1 MALKEKCEVLNEMKE
16 KDHDFIN
23 GEIYFS
29 CSQTEKT
36 SSRKRAQKT
45 GSSSYFCQQCG
56 KSFTQSRHLV
66 VHMRVHTGEK
76 PYACPQ
82 CGKSFS
88 QRITLKRH
96 VRIHTGEKPYT
107 CQQCGRS
114 SLSILHS
121 YCVLIKTHMGK
132 SLFSPELK
140 SISITQ

>member
-1 MALKEKCEVLNEMKE
+1 MEKYILAVHRLKRLPQEKGLKRQEVV
-16 KDHDFIN
+16 
-23 GEIYFS
+23 G
-29 CSQTEKT
+29 
-36 SSRKRAQKT
+36 
-45 GSSSYFCQQCG
+45 YFCQQCG

-96 VRIHTGEKPYT
+96 VIIHTGEKPYT